1 MKFGMSPSPYQRSSR
16 STHHIMWELTAAL
29 VVVWIAAIVKNYVL
43 YNTEFGIGYTLQ
55 AIFIPITAVLTA
67 FVMEAI
73 VSLYT
78 VKDLKK
84 KPAVLDLKFY
94 LKHAWKFFND
104 SFGYVSALIFS
115 LTLPVGTPLWIV
127 VIGVIIVIFIGRVVF
142 GGLGYNIPN
151 PAALGRIFVTVSFPA
166 ALVVYLA
173 GDAGSF
179 GATITGIFTKSGLTA
194 DNLAYLFSRDSA
206 MFEMNMVDLWVGNYA
221 GALGET
227 FTFLLLGLLLV
238 LAIRK
243 VLDWRLSVSYLVT
256 IAFAAGVFALWN
268 GLPIHTYILA
278 HLGAGS
284 VMFAAVFMVTDP
296 VTTPTSRY
304 GKILWGIIAGTL
316 TFVIRTQTDYPEG
329 VAFSII
335 LANFLTPA
343 IDTMISGKTTSK
355 LVQKWAIIG
364 GGLVGSLALTVL
376 PLNGR
381 VAEVVAFQ
389 DDPFISIEF
398 VRTGVY
404 HVVTLTHNDAEE
416 NFYVYVDYLDQTI
429 YRIDSFDSVANPTDT
444 DEVVDFF
451 TNPAASS
458 NAAIMDYFNTYF
470 ANDFSVSFAEAKAYS
485 LKKTDFDT
493 AGATY
498 TTTATRSALKQ
509 VALIAEEHPLA
520 SAIVEATANANEYAV
535 TVAAGTFGDAK
546 LLVTVDPINELVT
559 QVVDN
564 GSTLQAH
571 IEDGVPD
578 FFDGAT
584 MPTWIGTG
592 LSLSFEDALA
602 PSYEA
607 VGPESGVTPEVV
619 GATWS
624 SKAIVLAIQAVVL
637 TAQGE

>member
-1 MKFGMSPSPYQRSSR
+1 MKFGMTPSPFQRSAR

-29 VVVWIAAIVKNYVL
+29 VVVWIAAIVKNFVL
-43 YNTEFGIGYTLQ
+43 YSDLGIGYGLQ

-84 KPAVLDLKFY
+84 KPAVLDFKFY
-94 LKHAWKFFND
+94 IQHAWKFFND

-127 VIGVIIVIFIGRVVF
+127 VIGVLVVIFIGRVVF

-166 ALVVYLA
+166 ALVVFLA

-194 DNLAYLFSRDSA
+194 ENLAYLFSRDSA
-206 MFEMNMVDLWVGNYA
+206 MFGMNMFDLWLGNYA

-227 FTFLLLGLLLV
+227 FTFLLLGLMII
-238 LAIRK
+238 LAVRK

-256 IAFAAGVFALWN
+256 IAVAAAVFALWN
-268 GLPIHTYILA
+268 GLPVHTYILG
-278 HLGAGS
+278 HLGAGG
-284 VMFAAVFMVTDP
+284 VMFAATFMVTDP
-296 VTTPTSRY
+296 VTTPTSRF
-304 GKILWGIIAGTL
+304 GKIIWGMIAGTL

-335 LANFLTPA
+335 LSNFLTPA
-343 IDTMISGKTTSK
+343 IDSLISGKTIAK
-355 LVQKWAIIG
+355 LPQKWAIIG
-364 GGLVGSLALTVL
+364 GGLIGSLALTVL

-381 VAEVVAFQ
+381 VAAVVAFQ
-389 DDPFISIEF
+389 DDPFVSITF
-398 VRTGVY
+398 VRTGLY
-404 HVVTLTHNDAEE
+404 HVVTTTHNDAEE
-416 NFYVYVDYLDQTI
+416 HFYVYVDYLDQTI
-429 YRIDSFDSVANPTDT
+429 YRIDSFDAVTTPAET

-451 TNPAASS
+451 TNPAATS
-458 NAAIMDYFNTYF
+458 NTAIMDYYNTYF
-470 ANDFSVSFAEAKAYS
+470 VNDFSVSFADAKTYS

-509 VALIAEEHPLA
+509 VALLAEQHPLA
-520 SAIVEATANANEYAV
+520 SAEVAATANANEYSV
-535 TVAAGTFGDAK
+535 TVGAGTFGDVK
-546 LLVTVDPINELVT
+546 LIVTVDPLNELVT
-559 QVVDN
+559 SVVN
-564 GSTLQAH
+564 NAST
-571 IEDGVPD
+571 IEPHVGDGIPD
-578 FFDGAT
+578 FFDGVT
-584 MPTWIGTG
+584 MPTWIGASLN
-592 LSLSFEDALA
+592 LSYADALT
-602 PSYEA
+602 PSYKT
-607 VGPESGVTPEVV
+607 VGPESGVDAEVV

-624 SKAIVLAIQAVVL
+624 SKAIVIAIQAVVL